1 MKYGAFTG
9 HVKVAKMHG
18 RRARIAIIGGEG
30 SGKTRGALHIA
41 FGLKAEGGDVAVLSM
56 GENNSE
62 ELFASIF
69 PPFLSI
75 DASSPD
81 LLAEAR
87 RRYGDDGLPYEGGE
101 GIDPRVLL
109 LALEQVTPALG
120 PDGVLVIDTLS
131 EVWDGFL
138 SRVDERVGESTR
150 KDATRDA
157 WRVVAPVDGGIWDA
171 IGKAPCHIIWIG
183 RADTEAHVV
192 ERGGR
197 KTTTYV
203 PTIAKMRARHMFRG
217 DVRILMQR
225 TAGEK
230 IPAANIHSKL
240 DPINGRF
247 VHQITEAL
255 GQEIRALLG
264 GGEVASALDN
274 PRLIALADGSAL
286 APDVVAWYLAARQS
300 LPGVQ
305 AAVPWLAN
313 IAPEK
318 WVSMREGA
326 AATLVARTKA
336 VGDDA
341 AAFLATLGEDAVKTA
356 ADRLDLEGEPATWAE
371 AARMGVAMALA
382 GVAP

>member
-9 HVKVAKMHG
+9 HVKIAKMQG
-18 RRARIAIIGGEG
+18 RKARIAIIGGEG

-41 FGLKAEGGDVAVLSM
+41 FGLKGEGGDVAVLSM
-56 GENNSE
+56 GEDSSE

-81 LLAEAR
+81 LVAEAR

-109 LALEQVTPALG
+109 LALEQVAPALG
-120 PDGVLVIDTLS
+120 PDGVLIIDTLS

-171 IGKAPCHIIWIG
+171 IGGAPCHIIWIG

-192 ERGGR
+192 ERSGR
-197 KTTTYV
+197 KVTTFV
-203 PTIAKMRARHMFRG
+203 PTVAKMRSRHMFRG
-217 DVRILMQR
+217 DIRIMMQR
-225 TAGEK
+225 TVGEK
-230 IPAANIHSKL
+230 IPTASIHSKL
-240 DPINGRF
+240 DPLNGRA
-247 VHQITEAL
+247 VQQVTEAL
-255 GQEIRALLG
+255 GQEIKALLG
-264 GGEVASALDN
+264 GGEVADALDN
-274 PRLIALADGSAL
+274 PRLIALADGSNL
-286 APDVVAWYLAARQS
+286 APEVVAWYLAARQS

-305 AAVPWLAN
+305 AAVPWLARFT
-313 IAPEK
+313 PEK

-326 AATLVARTKA
+326 AQTLATRAKA
-336 VGDDA
+336 VTDA
-341 AAFLATLGEDAVKTA
+341 AAFLATQNEEAVKAT
-356 ADRLDLEGEPATWAE
+356 ADRLGLEGEPAAWVD
-371 AARMGVAMALA
+371 AARMGVAMSLA
-382 GVAP
+382 GDAQ